1 MYTDIAVRSII
12 CHTATGTHMPSQ
24 DHMSALP
31 PGRADIP
38 TFTPAEAG
46 TRFSNPGGM
55 QGLVDQRLSEVT
67 TLRRYTNL
75 FIIII
80 SWLVAY
86 RDGIPA

>member
-12 CHTATGTHMPSQ
+12 YHTATATHMPSQ

-46 TRFSNPGGM
+46 TRFSNPAGM
-55 QGLVDQRLSEVT
+55 QGLVDQRLWSYDLTALYKSV
-67 TLRRYTNL
+67 Y
-75 FIIII
+75 
-80 SWLVAY
+80 Y
-86 RDGIPA
+86 YY